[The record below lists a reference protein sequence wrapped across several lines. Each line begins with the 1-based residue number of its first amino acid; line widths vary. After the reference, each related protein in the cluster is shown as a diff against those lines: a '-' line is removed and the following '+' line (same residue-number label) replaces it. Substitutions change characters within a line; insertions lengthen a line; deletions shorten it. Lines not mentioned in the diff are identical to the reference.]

1 MMAYLINRIKDSLAK
16 EGLSIRTNQA
26 REWLRSKVQTLKP
39 SRQALLADRQR
50 LKNNAIIGRM
60 YFYFYD
66 PKTKDKLPY
75 YDRFPLVLPIEQYND
90 GFLGLNLHYI
100 HPKQRMILLDKLSEY
115 ANNNKFDKTTKLR
128 LSYDL
133 LSKASKTYEV
143 NACIKRY
150 LFNHVESRFL
160 EITADEWDIAALLPV
175 SLFVGATANKVY
187 AESRKKF

>member
-1 MMAYLINRIKDSLAK
+1 MAYLINRIKDSLAK